1 MKANAGVDPITVA
14 VVKGGLEQI
23 VDEMD
28 AIIVRAAFS
37 PVISEQKDRASGIF
51 HPATGEMVA
60 QGSYTLPVFMTAMQF
75 SVQTVMAEADRR
87 GGFRP
92 GDIYIMNQPY
102 LGGTHLPDVKL
113 VAPVF
118 NGSKMIALVAAC
130 GHWNDIGG
138 STPGGFAPGAT
149 EVFQEG
155 IIINAVPLYREGKLE
170 NDFLRLILDN
180 VRMPEERRGDIEA
193 TVSALNVGCGRFTDL
208 VARYGE
214 DTMLACFAEL
224 NDRSERHMRSLIES
238 IPDKTYVFEDAVDND
253 GHVNEPLRI
262 RLELTVE
269 GDRMLFDFSKSSPP
283 ARGPINVP
291 MRTAI
296 ASCQIAMKHIFPEI
310 PVNGGCFRPFK
321 YVIPSTTFLG
331 ATHPY
336 PISGYPETV
345 GRIISVVFGAL
356 VQALPDRVP
365 ADNFGTTG
373 IITFSG
379 THPVRGNYYVMLF
392 PAAGGYGGS
401 PQSDGLVNGPTALGA
416 ANYPSVES
424 VEHRIPVRVERLAI
438 RDNSGGAGRH
448 TGGCGTSYA
457 YRILDG
463 EVATVVL
470 GDRSVFPPFGT
481 LGGEP
486 GVGSDVIFH
495 TAEGTSR
502 LPLVTK
508 GRRILKAGD
517 RVELL
522 SPGGGGYGDP
532 FKREPAKVLRDVEL
546 GYLDASRAR
555 ARFGVVLK
563 RMSGAGGITNW
574 SLDETATRKLR
585 AAGRKAI
592 SKPASA
598 RKSGSA
604 AKHKT
609 NAKSTKAKA
618 KARTRAKPTP
628 KSKMKRA

>member
-1 MKANAGVDPITVA
+1 MKANASVDPITVA
-14 VVKGGLEQI
+14 VIKGGLEQI

-37 PVISEQKDRASGIF
+37 SVISEQKDRASGIF
-51 HPATGEMVA
+51 HPVTGEMVA

-75 SVQTVMAEADRR
+75 SVQTVLQEAERR

-92 GDIYIMNQPY
+92 GDVYIMNQPY

-113 VAPVF
+113 IAPAFSGGRMVA
-118 NGSKMIALVAAC
+118 LLAAC

-155 IIINAVPLYREGKLE
+155 IIINPVPLYREGRLE
-170 NDFLRLILDN
+170 EDFLRLILDN
-180 VRMPEERRGDIEA
+180 VRMPDERRGDIEA
-193 TVSALNVGCGRFTDL
+193 TISALRVGASRFDDL
-208 VARYGE
+208 VKRYGAQA
-214 DTMLACFAEL
+214 MLASFAEL

-238 IPDKTYVFEDAVDND
+238 IPDRTYEFEDAVDND
-253 GHVNEPLRI
+253 GHVDAPLRI
-262 RLELTVE
+262 RLRLTVK
-269 GDRMLFDFSKSSPP
+269 GDRVSFDFSESSPP
-283 ARGPINVP
+283 ARGPLNVP
-291 MRTAI
+291 MRTSV

-310 PVNGGCFRPFK
+310 PINGGCFRPFD

-331 ATHPY
+331 AGHPHA
-336 PISGYPETV
+336 ISGYPETV

-356 VQALPDRVP
+356 AQALPDRVP

-379 THPVRGNYYVMLF
+379 THPTRGNYYVMLF

-424 VEHRIPVRVERLAI
+424 VEHRVPVRIERLAI
-438 RDNSGGAGRH
+438 RERSGGAGRH
-448 TGGCGTSYA
+448 AGGCGTSYA

-463 EVATVVL
+463 EVAAVVL
-470 GDRSVFPPFGT
+470 GDRSRFAPFGI
-481 LGGEP
+481 LGGKP
-486 GVGSDVIFH
+486 GLGADVIFH
-495 TAEGTSR
+495 EGGESSR

-517 RVELL
+517 RLEYH

-532 FKREPAKVLRDVEL
+532 RERDPELVLRDVTL
-546 GYLDASRAR
+546 GYIDAKAARTEYAVVVKAHAAPDGATAWRLDHNA
-555 ARFGVVLK
+555 
-563 RMSGAGGITNW
+563 
-574 SLDETATRKLR
+574 TAKLR
-585 AAGRKAI
+585 ASASQPAAQ
-592 SKPASA
+592 ASA
-598 RKSGSA
+598 
-604 AKHKT
+604 
-609 NAKSTKAKA
+609 
-618 KARTRAKPTP
+618 
-628 KSKMKRA
+628 